1 MPSPVELIER
11 VIATLSAAFSDFS
24 DLEVITRTGMRLVRA
39 TAISVAVGLGRG
51 ATAIAA
57 TVLALLILHVL
68 PLLLDYHKA
77 QPLESDDR
85 PR

>member
-11 VIATLSAAFSDFS
+11 VIATLSAEFSDFS

-51 ATAIAA
+51 ATTIAA

-68 PLLLDYHKA
+68 PLLLDHHNA
-77 QPLESDDR
+77 QPPESDDR